1 VRDFRHTVI
10 PFPGISNNSFS
21 ALLVLRAA
29 KDASR
34 SATIKEYAKDNGVA
48 RSRII
53 EWIETS
59 PKYRNWV
66 QQMLSKVEPRSYQAA
81 ITKSLLKAG
90 YTRNGTAGR
99 YVKWHLPP
107 RDNDDDDDDDN
118 DDNDEND
125 ENDENDD
132 NDEPEEESSVQEE
145 QPDESRQEE
154 EEEEEEEEDNGDN
167 EGGEQ
172 EEEDGDDD
180 DNVVKEEEEEEMQG
194 EEEEDSSGEEEN
206 GTLEQTVDN
215 NSKKDEDQEVDMT
228 EDKTNDDMVVE

>member
-1 VRDFRHTVI
+1 VI

-125 ENDENDD
+125 ENDD